1 MGCNERLGRTHNT
14 LPGVN
19 RQLSGGCCKARGLS
33 LLPCDDLEGGM
44 GVGRAPE
51 GGGMCGHIADLLIV
65 QQELTQHCKATT
77 PSI

>member
-1 MGCNERLGRTHNT
+1 MCKIDSSWEAAEGA
-14 LPGVN
+14 
-19 RQLSGGCCKARGLS
+19 QL
-33 LLPCDDLEGGM
+33 CDDLEGGM